1 MALTSRHAVRA
12 LLAPL
17 LLSGCIEQG
26 ITNLNEVVGV
36 PNPAG
41 LGDVQVQDRIVQ
53 VQTPEVDVL
62 WVVDNSC
69 SMQAEQDALT
79 ANFPLFMNYFLGSG
93 LDYHVGVVSTD
104 MDNDT
109 QQGRLLSTG
118 GKTWIDSSTPDPVS
132 TFSSL
137 ATLGTGGS
145 GYERGRDATYWA
157 LEIRN
162 DEENAGFL
170 RPAATLSVVV
180 ISDEEDDSDDVT
192 LNEFILWLRGLKWS
206 QDMVSFSSI
215 VSQTEECPL
224 EIGTDYMSITSAM
237 GGITWDIC
245 SERWDALLDQLG
257 LQAAGLRREFFLSQL
272 PVPGSISVSIVEGD
286 VTFSF
291 IEGEDWEYDPQ
302 RNSVVFLEYIPD
314 PMAQIFIDY
323 TLLSSL
329 EEAN

>member
-1 MALTSRHAVRA
+1 MTRTFPAVLVLIAPWMA
-12 LLAPL
+12 
-17 LLSGCIEQG
+17 SGCIEQG
-26 ITNLNEVVGV
+26 ISNLGDGVGV
-36 PNPAG
+36 PNP
-41 LGDVQVQDRIVQ
+41 LGIESVQVQDRIVQ
-53 VQTPEVDVL
+53 LQTPEVDVL

-69 SMQAEQDALT
+69 SMQAEQDLLT

-104 MDNDT
+104 MENDSH
-109 QQGRLLSTG
+109 QGRLQSLG
-118 GKTWIDSSTPDPVS
+118 GTQWIDADTFDPVASFS
-132 TFSSL
+132 TL
-137 ATLGTGGS
+137 ATLGISGS
-145 GYERGRDATYWA
+145 GYERGRDAAYWA
-157 LEIRN
+157 LEVRN

-170 RPAATLSVVV
+170 RPAATLSVVI

-206 QDMVSFSSI
+206 QEMVSFSSI
-215 VSQTEECPL
+215 VSQTEDCPT
-224 EIGTDYMSITSAM
+224 EIGTDYMSITTAM

-272 PVPGSISVSIVEGD
+272 PVPGTISVTIVDDD

-291 IEGEDWEYDPQ
+291 LEGEDWEYDPQ
-302 RNSVVFLEYIPD
+302 RNSVVFTEYIPE
-314 PMAQIFIDY
+314 PMAQIQLEY

-329 EEAN
+329 EEEL